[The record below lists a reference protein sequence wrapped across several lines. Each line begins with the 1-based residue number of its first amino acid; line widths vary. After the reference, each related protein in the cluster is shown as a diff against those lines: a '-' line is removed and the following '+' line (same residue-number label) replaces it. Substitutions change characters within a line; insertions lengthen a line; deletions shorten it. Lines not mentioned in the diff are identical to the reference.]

1 MKKIYLLIILLFLTS
16 CSWQDV
22 LLKASSFFSKI
33 TNQKTENINEQ
44 TYTLNTENIKKPVK
58 GKINIY
64 TVIPHHNLVN
74 NDIDEFYKNL
84 YEKYKS
90 FDNIV
95 LIWPNHYTTDL
106 DSGFLED
113 WKYCFQGQNLDCV
126 NGKKLDFINDN
137 EFISTF
143 IKKENYIETTEH
155 SIWNHFSFINKYFSE
170 TDVYGIVLK
179 INTNSSDSLQDLK
192 QKLESYNFTWKTLF
206 IASVDFSHHVN
217 EKIAVFHD
225 LNTLNYLNWDVD
237 SKLEVDC
244 PNCLYLEKNLA
255 KDDKK
260 SYFDLYNRTLVDSK
274 LKINSNYENTTHIYW
289 EFTNSWNLSYE
300 NIFSGSYLYS
310 KFENTSTWNLNQNEV
325 SWIFFW
331 DAHFTRWFT
340 YKSSAPQS
348 DYLKCFYSNKD
359 LSRTL
364 EFWHN
369 RLLYSFDFVWVNLET
384 SVWIKDECV
393 KSNKSIVFQTDPK
406 YLQNFIDIWFNV
418 FNIANNH
425 IYDCWETWYVATKK
439 YLDEN
444 ELWYFWDWRWKEEN
458 ILKKEVNWTKIAF
471 VWFNDIW
478 AQIDENAKAEKIK
491 QLTLEWYIVIVNIHW
506 WYEYV
511 STSNDRQKKIAKLF
525 VDYWAKFII
534 WHHPHVV
541 QEYEVYK
548 WIPIFYSLWNF
559 IFDQPFPETLK
570 WYWVEFLI
578 NNTWVKYNLIEFER
592 DSKSY
597 MIDCDSFI

>member
-22 LLKASSFFSKI
+22 LLKAWSFFSKI
-33 TNQKTENINEQ
+33 NNQKNDNINEQ
-44 TYTLNTENIKKPVK
+44 IYTLNTENIKKPVK
-58 GKINIY
+58 EKLNIY
-64 TVIPHHNLVN
+64 TVIAHNNIVN
-74 NDIDEFYKNL
+74 DEIDKYYKEL
-84 YEKYKS
+84 KDKYKR

-95 LIWPNHYTTDL
+95 LIWWNNLITNL

-113 WKYCFQGQNLDCV
+113 WKYCFQGQNLDCI
-126 NGKKLDFINDN
+126 NGKKLDFLDSEN
-137 EFISTF
+137 FISSF
-143 IKKENYIETTEH
+143 EKKEDFIETKED
-155 SIWNHFSFINKYFSE
+155 SIWNHFQFLNKYFPE
-170 TDVYGIVLK
+170 TDVYWIIL
-179 INTNSSDSLQDLK
+179 NTNFSGSLLELE
-192 QKLESYNFTWKTLF
+192 QKLESYNFIWKTLF
-206 IASVDFSHHVN
+206 VASVDFSNNVN
-217 EKIAVFHD
+217 EKVAVFHD
-225 LNTLNYLNWDVD
+225 LNSLNYLNLDID

-244 PNCLYLEKNLA
+244 SNCLYLAKNLA
-255 KDDKK
+255 KDDNKTN
-260 SYFDLYNRTLVDSK
+260 FDLYDRTSVDSK
-274 LKINSNYENTTHIYW
+274 LKINSNYDNSSYIYW
-289 EFTNSWNLSYE
+289 EFTNSWNSSYE
-300 NIFSGSYLYS
+300 DSFSGSYLYS
-310 KFENTSTWNLNQNEV
+310 KFENTSTWNINQNEV

-340 YKSSAPQS
+340 YKNSSPEAE
-348 DYLKCFYSNKD
+348 YLKCFYSNKD
-359 LSRTL
+359 LEKPL
-364 EFWHN
+364 ELWQN
-369 RLLYSFDFVWVNLET
+369 RLLYSFDFVWANLET
-384 SVWIKDECV
+384 SVWSIDECE
-393 KSNKSIVFQTDPK
+393 KSSKSIVFQTDPK
-406 YLQNFIDIWFNV
+406 YLQNFIDIWFSV

-444 ELWYFWDWRWKEEN
+444 GLWYFWDWRWKEEN

-478 AQIDENAKAEKIK
+478 AKIDENSKAEKIK
-491 QLTLEWYIVIVNIHW
+491 QLTIERYIVIVNIHW

-525 VDYWAKFII
+525 VDSWAKFII

-548 WIPIFYSLWNF
+548 WVPIFYSLWNF
-559 IFDQPFPETLK
+559 IFDQHFPETLK

-578 NNTWVKYNLIEFER
+578 NNTWVKYNLLEFER

-597 MIDCDSFI
+597 MIDCNSFK